1 MSTEHMQLSEP
12 ESKKIEAYSLKQVGE
27 RILDAKSGGALLT
40 HATDS
45 ITRKAV
51 GTFAPA
57 GVHINR
63 NEYLHLPT
71 LPITSETRNNI
82 ADSRAT
88 DFRLL
93 EAAWEISAEKID
105 VHMTDSTS
113 HNKGITE
120 NLAATE
126 KKLLV
131 KYFVTT
137 IQPLHLIK
145 E

>member
-1 MSTEHMQLSEP
+1 ML
-12 ESKKIEAYSLKQVGE
+12 KNIEAYSLKQVGE
-27 RILDAKSGGALLT
+27 RVLDAKSGGALLT

-45 ITRKAV
+45 ITRKAI

-57 GVHINR
+57 GIHINR

-71 LPITSETRNNI
+71 LPITSEPRNKKANSI
-82 ADSRAT
+82 AT
-88 DFRLL
+88 DFRVL
-93 EAAWEISAEKID
+93 EAAWGISAEEND

-120 NLAATE
+120 NYAATEKKRNFTE

-131 KYFVTT
+131 KYFVTA